1 MTNPIDEPLPD
12 VYGLLQQQGPFFCA
26 CGAPTPHPLSAC
38 EACALRYEE
47 QQLRQLLKP
56 ARESIPE
63 RFRWAD
69 LATSESCA
77 EIAAMQ
83 GDGKRIGRASVAAV
97 RRVPRPL
104 PCGVAI
110 VGTSNAGKTT
120 LACALLRSVHDW
132 ARPGRSHEGVERA
145 RRAFF
150 VSALDLEA
158 DADARKFGRETDGPD
173 LFARAKRASVLVL
186 DNVEAGPTSSA
197 VGRIVFARHN
207 RSDARSTTAPRLVT
221 IITTH
226 LTREE
231 FSKSYGDG
239 VGRRAYEHTVNLQ
252 PEPIT

>member
-1 MTNPIDEPLPD
+1 MTQTSDEPLPD
-12 VYGLLQQQGPFFCA
+12 VYGLLQQPGPFFCR
-26 CGAPTPHPLSAC
+26 CGTPVEHPLGAC
-38 EACALRYEE
+38 ESCALRYEE
-47 QQLRQLLKP
+47 QQLRQLLKQ

-69 LATSESCA
+69 LATAESCA
-77 EIAAMQ
+77 EIAAME

-97 RRVPRPL
+97 RRIPRPL
-104 PCGVAI
+104 PCGVAL

-132 ARPGRSHEGVERA
+132 AKPGRSHEGVERA

-150 VSALDLEA
+150 VSALELEA
-158 DADARKFGRETDGPD
+158 DAEARKFGRETDGPD

-186 DNVEAGPTSSA
+186 DNVEAGSTSSA
-197 VGRIVFARHN
+197 VGRVIFARHN
-207 RSDARSTTAPRLVT
+207 RSDARSATAPRLVT

-226 LTREE
+226 LSREE
-231 FSKSYGDG
+231 FSQSYGGG

-252 PEPIT
+252 PETIR